1 MHPQSASADDD
12 LMRIAL
18 QLAAGKDP
26 PERLLEYRQDLA
38 GCLTQQGRLVD
49 AAAELQALSTSELKP
64 KLELSILCQ
73 IADLQVDFTKTHRLN
88 PVNEGWFC
96 MHE

>member
-1 MHPQSASADDD
+1 MSLYDIILQC
-12 LMRIAL
+12 IAL

-38 GCLTQQGRLVD
+38 GCLTQQGRLTD
-49 AAAELQALSTSELKP
+49 AVAELQALLTTELKP

-73 IADLQVDFTKTHRLN
+73 VADLQVDSTREAHDR
-88 PVNEGWFC
+88 PSS
-96 MHE
+96 